1 MRVQITLVPLTL
13 VCLSNKST
21 SSLRSW
27 LVSSLADLSCLIRRT
42 QTTQT
47 PLVPLAQLLDKVG
60 PENPDPPDLVVYSIS
75 NCPIN
80 ARSMLDNEQIAEQ
93 IAHYFSPGRNASREI
108 CDFSDG
114 VSKVRFGPTA
124 RPRRRRCSVT
134 SRPAPA
140 WATLG
145 YWHSLY
151 STTYQSAFHGE
162 GGPGK
167 IFLTTY
173 REPKSKFFFYKL
185 ELC

>member
-47 PLVPLAQLLDKVG
+47 PLVPLAQFLDKVG

-134 SRPAPA
+134 SRPAPTQ
-140 WATLG
+140 ATLG
-145 YWHSLY
+145 SRHPLP
-151 STTYQSAFHGE
+151 STIIIQHFTGE